1 MKVLHTEVATQLKIT
16 LVAENIED
24 LETLIKLA
32 KSLDKISASPYWF
45 TNLPNVKLT
54 PFAKPVN
61 LATLSINIM

>member
-1 MKVLHTEVATQLKIT
+1 MKVSHSEVATRLKLT

-24 LETLIKLA
+24 FESLIKLT